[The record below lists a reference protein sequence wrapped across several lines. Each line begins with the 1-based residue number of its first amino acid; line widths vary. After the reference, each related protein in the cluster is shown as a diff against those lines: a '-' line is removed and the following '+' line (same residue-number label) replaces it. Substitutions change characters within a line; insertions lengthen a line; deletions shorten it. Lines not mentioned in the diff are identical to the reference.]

1 MTTISSTQ
9 AASPTGS
16 TTTAQAARLQDTVQ
30 ALAQTFATAL
40 LESLGNSTRTAA
52 PAATSTPQ
60 ATASTGT
67 ASGAAGTPAATAE
80 RSSSATPWR
89 APWLAGAENAGS
101 YLHAPDADAAT
112 RQSGKPDTATFMKA
126 TGADFSTASSLLY
139 GVMGSNEDFRDWN
152 AIMAAP
158 DPVLAARQATGAQYQ
173 SSLPYASQGGG
184 FTPGADQ
191 ILAQSGPYAWLRV
204 EDREGLWLLDGQGQA
219 LRQMPLSAP
228 DILRASRDFGMDVG
242 KLTDLADQMDALG
255 VRYQPGQMHAGS
267 NHGVDLRSLASGGM
281 GAAYDWTS
289 DPLAHLKGPG
299 AQDAVAANARLAQE
313 LGLTPY
319 RGAVATAGGNA
330 GHVAAPAHPGPET
343 ANTAGT
349 GGADSNALLEQLLAQ
364 LQAALANPK

>member
-16 TTTAQAARLQDTVQ
+16 TTAAQATRLQDTVH

-40 LESLGNSTRTAA
+40 LESLGSSTRAAA
-52 PAATSTPQ
+52 PAASSTQ
-60 ATASTGT
+60 ATTTAT
-67 ASGAAGTPAATAE
+67 ASGAASTSAATAE
-80 RSSSATPWR
+80 RNSTAAPWR
-89 APWLAGAENAGS
+89 APWLAGAENASS

-289 DPLAHLKGPG
+289 DPLARLKGPG

>member
-16 TTTAQAARLQDTVQ
+16 TTAAQATRLQDTVH
-30 ALAQTFATAL
+30 AHAQTFATAL
-40 LESLGNSTRTAA
+40 LESLSSSTRAAA
-52 PAATSTPQ
+52 PAASSTQ
-60 ATASTGT
+60 ATTTAT

-80 RSSSATPWR
+80 RTSTAAPWR
-89 APWLAGAENAGS
+89 APWLAGAENASS
-101 YLHAPDADAAT
+101 YLHAPDVDAAT

-219 LRQMPLSAP
+219 LRQIRFS
-228 DILRASRDFGMDVG
+228 
-242 KLTDLADQMDALG
+242 T
-255 VRYQPGQMHAGS
+255 
-267 NHGVDLRSLASGGM
+267 RS
-281 GAAYDWTS
+281 
-289 DPLAHLKGPG
+289 
-299 AQDAVAANARLAQE
+299 
-313 LGLTPY
+313 
-319 RGAVATAGGNA
+319 
-330 GHVAAPAHPGPET
+330 
-343 ANTAGT
+343 
-349 GGADSNALLEQLLAQ
+349 
-364 LQAALANPK
+364 QA

>member
-16 TTTAQAARLQDTVQ
+16 TTAAQATRLQDTVH
-30 ALAQTFATAL
+30 ALAQTFATTL
-40 LESLGNSTRTAA
+40 LESLGSSTRAAA
-52 PAATSTPQ
+52 PAASSTQ
-60 ATASTGT
+60 ATTTAT

-80 RSSSATPWR
+80 RNSTAAPWR
-89 APWLAGAENAGS
+89 APWLAGAENASS

-184 FTPGADQ
+184 FPPGADQ

-255 VRYQPGQMHAGS
+255 VRYQPGQMHVGS

-289 DPLAHLKGPG
+289 DPLARLKGPG

-313 LGLTPY
+313 LGLAPY